1 MADGEESLMTNPVI
15 EQTGVKKLVLNRRK
29 SVSVSQTELVKFE
42 RLFPDHSLPLVA
54 RPALKGVDLLSWAAS
69 EQGLIKT
76 HLTKHGAILFRDFD
90 VATDASFEQF
100 IKAVS
105 SELLEYR
112 ERSSPRSRVS
122 GNVYTSTD
130 HPADQRIFLHNENSY
145 QQTWPLKIFFYC
157 ETPPTEGGETPI
169 ADCRRV
175 FARIDP
181 KIVERFV
188 EKKVMYV
195 RNFGDGF
202 GLPWETVYQTD
213 DKGVVEQQCRRA
225 GVEAEWKE
233 GNRLRTRAVREVLAL
248 HPQTREVLW
257 FNHATFFHVTTLE
270 RATREALLSEF
281 KEEDLPTNTFYG
293 DGSSIEP
300 SVMDELRE
308 CYLSESVAFPWQ
320 ERDILMLDNMLV
332 AHGRAPFAG
341 ARKILA
347 GMAEAYSDRGV

>member
-1 MADGEESLMTNPVI
+1 MTNPGI
-15 EQTGVKKLVLNRRK
+15 EQTGVKKLIVSKRK
-29 SVSVSQTELVKFE
+29 SVSLSQTELVKLE
-42 RLFPDHSLPLVA
+42 RLFPDNPLPLVA
-54 RPALKGVDLLSWAAS
+54 RPALKGVDLLTWVAS
-69 EQGLIKT
+69 NQELVKT
-76 HLTKHGAILFRDFD
+76 YLTKHGAILFRNFD
-90 VATDASFEQF
+90 VATDAGFEQF
-100 IKAVS
+100 IKAS
-105 SELLEYR
+105 STELLEYQ

-130 HPADQRIFLHNENSY
+130 HPSNQTIFLHNENSY
-145 QQTWPLKIFFYC
+145 QQTWPLKIFFFC
-157 ETPPTEGGETPI
+157 ATPPEQGGETPI

-188 EKKVMYV
+188 EKRVMYV

-202 GLPWETVYQTD
+202 GLPWETVYQTK
-213 DKGVVEQQCRRA
+213 DKSVVEQQCRRA

-233 GNRLRTRAVREVLAL
+233 GHRLRTRAVRQVLAR

-257 FNHATFFHVTTLE
+257 FNHATFFHITTLE
-270 RATREALLSEF
+270 ASTREALLSEF
-281 KEEDLPTNTFYG
+281 REEDLPTNTFYG
-293 DGSSIEP
+293 DGSPIEP
-300 SVMDELRE
+300 SIMDELRE

-332 AHGRAPFAG
+332 AHGRAPFVG

-347 GMAEAYSDRGV
+347 GMAEAYSERGI